1 MRLRID
7 ISTAVSV
14 GVPLQGPLRAAC
26 STPV

>member
-1 MRLRID
+1 MRLGLD

-14 GVPLQGPLRAAC
+14 DVPLQGPLRAAC